1 MHYVQE
7 KTSHITPDFQI
18 PRKVSV
24 ASDDNTINT
33 FIFDAFVLYSSV
45 DDDCLWV
52 HYKLQ
57 KELEKVYG
65 FRLCIHH
72 RNFPAGVDIIDN
84 IKQAIHVSH
93 KVLVVM
99 SPNFARSN
107 WCVEEV
113 RMTRSV
119 DRNKLIV
126 IMYKDVLSPDVPK
139 PTVISN
145 LLETRTY
152 IE

>member
-1 MHYVQE
+1 M
-7 KTSHITPDFQI
+7 T
-18 PRKVSV
+18 
-24 ASDDNTINT
+24 ASECTN
-33 FIFDAFVLYSSV
+33 
-45 DDDCLWV
+45 
-52 HYKLQ
+52 KLQ

-84 IKQAIHVSH
+84 IKQAIRVSR

-99 SPNFARSN
+99 SPNFARSD

-113 RMTRSV
+113 QMTRSV
-119 DRNKLIV
+119 DSNKLLV

-139 PTVISN
+139 PTVISH

-152 IE
+152 IEWKETPAKAEKLFWKKDKKIIMYVL